1 MIIFDEVQAVTVKN
15 KEYQTR
21 FTDFMNNL
29 LKKNENLYILLTGSQ
44 IRTFNEYMKV
54 FQGSNIYGVKTSS
67 TIVNLPLLSRTELE
81 EFLEKG
87 FSDNGLQIPTE
98 DYTDIVYES
107 LGGFIGYVSSA
118 ARSTIRAL
126 KEMGSES
133 NIKRKVLNER
143 DRLFEEMKQELRKL
157 DKSLGFEA
165 HGPWTTP
172 SIYILQ
178 YIARNQN
185 STPDEITSATLEKF
199 RTINEEYVKIVLE
212 ILEQVDLV
220 HKSNEKY
227 FTHKFIE
234 KYRGW

>member
-1 MIIFDEVQAVTVKN
+1 LIIFDEVQAVTVKN